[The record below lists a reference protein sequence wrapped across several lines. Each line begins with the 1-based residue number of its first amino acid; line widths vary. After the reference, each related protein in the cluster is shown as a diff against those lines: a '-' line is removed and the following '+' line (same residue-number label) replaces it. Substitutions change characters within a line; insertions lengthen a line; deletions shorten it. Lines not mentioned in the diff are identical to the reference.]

1 MQVDLKELISE
12 AVEAKGISG
21 IMELTELCQIDYRK
35 VKPVWDGSKQSK
47 FFIVEEILNSLGY
60 KLKAVPQND

>member
-1 MQVDLKELISE
+1 MQVDLKELIKE
-12 AVEAKGISG
+12 AVEANNING
-21 IMELTELCQIDYRK
+21 IMKLTEVCQMDYRK

-47 FFIVEEILNSLGY
+47 FIVVEEILNSLGY